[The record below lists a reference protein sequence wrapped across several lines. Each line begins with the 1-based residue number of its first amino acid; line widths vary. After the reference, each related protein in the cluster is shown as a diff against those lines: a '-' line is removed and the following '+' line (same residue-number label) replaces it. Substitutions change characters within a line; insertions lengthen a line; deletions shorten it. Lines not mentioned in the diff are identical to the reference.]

1 MNRFEL
7 GQQPRTL
14 ALLIVLA
21 TAGLLAFFMV
31 RILHLIE
38 RRAMEKTLRRRLKEH
53 ILGDDETGP
62 SRKS

>member
-14 ALLIVLA
+14 TLLIVLA
-21 TAGLLAFFMV
+21 TAVVVAFIMV

-53 ILGDDETGP
+53 ILGDDATGP
-62 SRKS
+62 TRKS